1 MESEE
6 RLFGLI
12 LMIYETFVDLTEC
25 KIRKIR
31 ILICKLVAQLSLQ
44 LLKFIQENEKSI
56 LNQLFDLIRYRF
68 LSQRVM
74 DVSIEIK
81 KEIIGLYKDLLDF
94 WQDYFLY
101 LNREEMRKTF
111 EQLL

>member
-1 MESEE
+1 
-6 RLFGLI
+6 
-12 LMIYETFVDLTEC
+12 
-25 KIRKIR
+25 
-31 ILICKLVAQLSLQ
+31 
-44 LLKFIQENEKSI
+44 
-56 LNQLFDLIRYRF
+56 
-68 LSQRVM
+68 M